1 MDTAANISLSRTL
14 EEINRLLESYGI
26 EKAEPV
32 HPSGGEGFLDWVKS
46 LVDASQAAA
55 HRFKKRA
62 NLFSKRF
69 YVSER
74 YEMTSPSFV
83 EKTHTPSPQEFD
95 ATSRMSHACANPSSI
110 MGLSFQAIA
119 TASGN
124 PPS

>member
-62 NLFSKRF
+62 NLFFKEILRIRKIRDDFAELLRKDPHAITTRIRRYIAHVACMRKPLFNYGPELSGYRHRF
-69 YVSER
+69 R
-74 YEMTSPSFV
+74 
-83 EKTHTPSPQEFD
+83 
-95 ATSRMSHACANPSSI
+95 
-110 MGLSFQAIA
+110 
-119 TASGN
+119 
-124 PPS
+124 